1 MTGYT
6 RPAKILDLVAVSN
19 AMRAE
24 DAAEVMAQSGSTPR
38 EALLF
43 CMLNSAPCQAMVSRN
58 GHTIGMWGVIPE
70 EDGVGRIWMLGTDG
84 MVDDRLDRLTFLRQS
99 KEVLDQLQLSYPLLF
114 NVMDARNVVH
124 KKWLQWLGF
133 TFIAEHSDY
142 GPERRLFLE
151 FVRI

>member
-43 CMLNSAPCQAMVSRN
+43 CMLNSAQ
-58 GHTIGMWGVIPE
+58 IGRAHV
-70 EDGVGRIWMLGTDG
+70 
-84 MVDDRLDRLTFLRQS
+84 
-99 KEVLDQLQLSYPLLF
+99 
-114 NVMDARNVVH
+114 
-124 KKWLQWLGF
+124 
-133 TFIAEHSDY
+133 
-142 GPERRLFLE
+142 
-151 FVRI
+151 